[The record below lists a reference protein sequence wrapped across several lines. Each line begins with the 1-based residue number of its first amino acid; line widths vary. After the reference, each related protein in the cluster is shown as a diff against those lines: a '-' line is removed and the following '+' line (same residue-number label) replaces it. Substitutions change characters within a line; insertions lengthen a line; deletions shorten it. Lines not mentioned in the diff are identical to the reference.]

1 VNLGCMYC
9 FGSATGFTGLKPQI
23 GDPNLRWLELSDILA
38 TRGGTL
44 SALLK
49 ILSREPRL
57 AQHALHALKEFRLV
71 RILVVDDNPAVRSYL
86 RSILEQQESWQVC
99 DEARTGAEAIQ
110 RVQNAPPDVILLDFQ
125 MPDLNGLDV
134 AQQIS
139 QLFPQIPILMVTIH
153 LSSQLT
159 EAARKAGFRG
169 ACAKQDVGS
178 IVQAVDV
185 LLNRGTYFPAM
196 SSGD

>member
-1 VNLGCMYC
+1 MNLGYMYC

-23 GDPNLRWLELSDILA
+23 GGPNLRGLELSDILA
-38 TRGGTL
+38 TRSGTL
-44 SALLK
+44 SALSK
-49 ILSREPRL
+49 SIVTRTTPR
-57 AQHALHALKEFRLV
+57 AARIIKEFRLV

-86 RSILEQQESWQVC
+86 RSILEQQAAWQVC

-134 AQQIS
+134 AQRIS

-153 LSSQLT
+153 LSTQLA
-159 EAARKAGFRG
+159 EAARKAGIRG

-185 LLNRGTYFPAM
+185 LLNQGTYFPAM
-196 SSGD
+196 SSVD